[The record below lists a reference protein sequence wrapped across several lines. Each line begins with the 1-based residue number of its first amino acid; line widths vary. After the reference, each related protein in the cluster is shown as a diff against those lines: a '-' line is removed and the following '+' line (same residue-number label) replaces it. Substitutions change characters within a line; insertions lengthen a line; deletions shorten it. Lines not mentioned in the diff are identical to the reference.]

1 MLDGVTIRRSTK
13 EDVSGVR
20 DALDSVARE
29 RKFLAML
36 EAPTLESVEGFVTQ
50 PNVVQVVAVEGD
62 LVVGWADVQR
72 MDSVGFEH
80 RGFLGM
86 GIVSTHRRR
95 GLGNRL
101 LTEVTTLARNFGVAR
116 LELEV
121 FLSNQAA
128 VSLYQ
133 RHGFRLEGQLTRG
146 RIIDGIVDDILVM
159 SRWIGEEP

>member
-1 MLDGVTIRRSTK
+1 
-13 EDVSGVR
+13 
-20 DALDSVARE
+20 
-29 RKFLAML
+29 
-36 EAPTLESVEGFVTQ
+36 
-50 PNVVQVVAVEGD
+50 
-62 LVVGWADVQR
+62 
-72 MDSVGFEH
+72 
-80 RGFLGM
+80 M

-133 RHGFRLEGQLTRG
+133 RHGFRLEGQLARG